1 MTTPPR
7 PAPLAV
13 LLAAL
18 GLALAAPAAAQ
29 VDTTAAPPRAAVP
42 ARVPTVATGAV
53 TDPAGAPRRAVAL
66 PDLPGGGGA
75 VPAGAVGLSLD
86 EAIQIALDR
95 AYTVRL
101 AELDVATSRAQV
113 REAYGGLFP
122 RLEASSSYTRNVVQA
137 NPFAGSSAGN
147 IFGGLGAIGWLQYNE
162 VARTDDDPATQT
174 LTLSEYNR
182 RVLEG
187 QRAIGFDPA
196 AESGNPFGTDNQ
208 FLNTLAFTQPI
219 YSGTAFA
226 AVKGARSLVEINE
239 VAVEQRRDETIH
251 ETRVA
256 YYGALLA
263 QRQAAVQQASVQR
276 SRETFDDAS
285 LLVAQGV
292 RPVLERLN
300 AEVDLANA
308 ETQLAQAEA
317 QASTARDRLLLT
329 LGLPVTAPVVLESD
343 LAPPTAA
350 LFQTVGLAAA
360 AATALDLRPDVRQA
374 ALAVDLNEVQRD
386 ITRAAV
392 YPSLSAF
399 ANAGY
404 SGNIPDDRT
413 AVFAPDPRDP
423 FTFEESSSG
432 FFSGDY
438 WQPSLSVGLRL
449 NWTLFDGFQTRY
461 RAQQNQIAIDQAEI
475 QLEQVRNAAAL
486 EVATAIRQLQS
497 AQSRLG
503 SQSQTVQT
511 ARTAFE
517 FASARLEEGVASQV
531 DVRVATQNLDLARL
545 NYLQAVYDALV
556 ARSDYE
562 RATGTI
568 LPAALDEAT
577 RPAPPTASV
586 R

>member
-1 MTTPPR
+1 M
-7 PAPLAV
+7 PAPLRPGGPAA
-13 LLAAL
+13 LAAAL
-18 GLALAAPAAAQ
+18 TVWFALAAPAPAQ
-29 VDTTAAPPRAAVP
+29 TTDPPAAPPRSAPAAPAAVG
-42 ARVPTVATGAV
+42 GAV
-53 TDPAGAPRRAVAL
+53 TDPARFPDRATAL
-66 PDLPGGGGA
+66 PALDAGGA
-75 VPAGAVGLSLD
+75 VVSLSLD
-86 EAIQIALDR
+86 DAIQIALQR
-95 AYTVRL
+95 AYAIRL
-101 AELDVATSRAQV
+101 AELDVANARAQV

-122 RLEASSSYTRNVVQA
+122 LVDVASSYTRNVVQA
-137 NPFAGSSAGN
+137 NPFAGSAAGGL
-147 IFGGLGAIGWLQYNE
+147 FGGLGAIGWLQYNE
-162 VARTDDDPATQT
+162 VARTDGDPTTET
-174 LTLSEYNR
+174 LTLTEYNR

-187 QRAIGFDPA
+187 QQAIGFDPA

-208 FLNTLAFTQPI
+208 FLNTLSLSQPI
-219 YSGTAFA
+219 YNGSAFA
-226 AVKGARSLVEINE
+226 AVRGARGLVEINE
-239 VAVEQRRDETIH
+239 AAVEQRRDETIH
-251 ETRVA
+251 QARVA

-263 QRQAAVQQASVQR
+263 GRQAAVQRASVER
-276 SRETFDDAS
+276 ARETFEDAS

-308 ETQLAQAEA
+308 ETQLAQADA
-317 QASTARDRLLLT
+317 QASTARDQLLLA

-343 LAPPTAA
+343 LAPPRPA

-374 ALAVDLNEVQRD
+374 ALAVRLNEVQRD
-386 ITRAAV
+386 ITRAAA
-392 YPSLSAF
+392 YPRLSAF
-399 ANAGY
+399 ATASY
-404 SGNIPDDRT
+404 SGNVPDDRT

-423 FTFEESSSG
+423 FTFTESSSG

-438 WQPSLSVGLRL
+438 WQPSLAVGVRL
-449 NWTLFDGFQTRY
+449 GWTLFDGFQTRY
-461 RAQQNQIAIDQAEI
+461 RAQQDQIVIDQAQV
-475 QLEQVRNAAAL
+475 QLEQVRNAAQL

-503 SQSQTVQT
+503 SQSQTVETAQT
-511 ARTAFE
+511 AFA

-568 LPAALDEAT
+568 LPAPLDET
-577 RPAPPTASV
+577 VRPAPPTAA

>member
-1 MTTPPR
+1 MPPLR
-7 PAPLAV
+7 PA
-13 LLAAL
+13 LLAL

-29 VDTTAAPPRAAVP
+29 VLADTSAALPPPP
-42 ARVPTVATGAV
+42 ALATGAV
-53 TDPAGAPRRAVAL
+53 TDPTDAPRRVVAL

-101 AELDVATSRAQV
+101 AELDVATARAQV

-122 RLEASSSYTRNVVQA
+122 RLDLSSSYTRNVVQA
-137 NPFAGSSAGN
+137 NPFAGSAAGG

-162 VARTDDDPATQT
+162 VARTDDNPATQT
-174 LTLSEYNR
+174 LTLQEYNR

-187 QRAIGFDPA
+187 QQAIGFDPA
-196 AESGNPFGTDNQ
+196 ADAGNPFGTDNQ
-208 FLNTLAFTQPI
+208 VLNQVSFSQPL

-263 QRQAAVQQASVQR
+263 GRQAAVQRASVER

-308 ETQLAQAEA
+308 ETQLTQAEA
-317 QASTARDRLLLT
+317 QAETARDRLLLT

-343 LAPPTAA
+343 LVPPRPA

-374 ALAVDLNEVQRD
+374 ALAVRLNEVQRD
-386 ITRAAV
+386 ITDAAA
-392 YPSLSAF
+392 YPTLSAF

-438 WQPSLSVGLRL
+438 WQPSLSVGVRF

-461 RAQQNQIAIDQAEI
+461 RSQQNQIAIDQAAI
-475 QLEQVRNAAAL
+475 QLEQVRNAAQL
-486 EVATAIRQLQS
+486 EVAAALRQLQS

-503 SQSQTVQT
+503 AQSQTVQT
-511 ARTAFE
+511 AQTAFE

-568 LPAALDEAT
+568 LPEPLDEAT